1 MATLFN
7 RTFSH
12 LSIYLHANFLI
23 FVHSDQEKNTQSLL
37 KKTIMDKDNLFETNL
52 LGLQDNMLNFALTL
66 TADREAAK
74 DLLQETTLRV
84 LDNKEKYYEN
94 VNFKGWVFT
103 IMHNIFVNNYRKI
116 VRSQTIIDRT
126 ENLYHLNLPQD
137 SGFDTPDGAYTIK
150 EINKAI
156 ASFTDEYK
164 VPFSMHVAGYKYE
177 EIAQHLGLP
186 IGTVKSRIFFARKRL
201 QEMLKDFRH
210 YAE

>member
-1 MATLFN
+1 MKEN
-7 RTFSH
+7 
-12 LSIYLHANFLI
+12 
-23 FVHSDQEKNTQSLL
+23 
-37 KKTIMDKDNLFETNL
+37 NLFETNL

-126 ENLYHLNLPQD
+126 EN
-137 SGFDTPDGAYTIK
+137 
-150 EINKAI
+150 
-156 ASFTDEYK
+156 
-164 VPFSMHVAGYKYE
+164 
-177 EIAQHLGLP
+177 
-186 IGTVKSRIFFARKRL
+186 
-201 QEMLKDFRH
+201 
-210 YAE
+210 

>member
-1 MATLFN
+1 MF
-7 RTFSH
+7 
-12 LSIYLHANFLI
+12 
-23 FVHSDQEKNTQSLL
+23 
-37 KKTIMDKDNLFETNL
+37 
-52 LGLQDNMLNFALTL
+52 NFALTI
-66 TADREAAK
+66 TADREEAK
-74 DLLQETTLRV
+74 DLLLETTLRV
-84 LDNKEKYYEN
+84 LDNREKYYEN

-156 ASFTDEYK
+156 NSFTDEYK
-164 VPFSMHVAGYKYE
+164 VPFSMHVSGYKYE
-177 EIAQHLGLP
+177 ELP
-186 IGTVKSRIFFARKRL
+186 STWVCHWYSKEQNLLCKKRL
-201 QEMLKDFRH
+201 KDMLKDFRY